1 MRTRLLFALGLF
13 ATISIALSACS
24 RNEGPAVS
32 ARGAFANP
40 LAPVAAPDSTP
51 SDSVPHGPPPPH
63 PHPGPKP
70 PIPAVVFVSADSA
83 TAPDSVDTRWQLGN
97 DSHKAFT
104 MPWTL
109 TTTRNWPGFPKSG
122 TVALAAKGT
131 QLLVVPVLVPDTAA
145 AGPAPLLMTVTRSD
159 GSTATADGAIQVLGA
174 TPPDSTVAQARSSL
188 RR

>member
-1 MRTRLLFALGLF
+1 MRTRLLFALGLI
-13 ATISIALSACS
+13 ATLAIAVSACS
-24 RNEGPAVS
+24 RNQGPTAS

-40 LAPVAAPDSTP
+40 LAPAATPLAPDSIP
-51 SDSVPHGPPPPH
+51 PGPPPPR

-83 TAPDSVDTRWQLGN
+83 SAPDSVDTRWQLGN
-97 DSHKAFT
+97 DSHKPFT

-109 TTTRNWPGFPKSG
+109 TSSRNWPGFPKSG

-131 QLLVVPVLVPDTAA
+131 QLLVVAVLVPDTAA
-145 AGPAPLLMTVTRSD
+145 AGPAPLRMTVTRSD
-159 GSTATADGAIQVLGA
+159 GSTAAADGAIQVGTA
-174 TPPDSTVAQARSSL
+174 TPPDSTGAQARSSL